1 MTNFKVNLN
10 EYIEGE
16 LDTVHDISDHS
27 FWMGNEIWWSGGETA
42 GVSRALLTASF
53 VWKVVLKFSSVEMWT
68 EGKTCSFYS
77 TIVLRPNKSFIRNRS
92 GGTSMEINGNLT
104 CTCGWIV
111 RSDRQYDSG
120 IYFRECISLFDN
132 RGKKRL
138 VVDKRR
144 WG

>member
-16 LDTVHDISDHS
+16 LDTVHDIS

-104 CTCGWIV
+104 CTCGCALIDNTIQEYIFENV
-111 RSDRQYDSG
+111 
-120 IYFRECISLFDN
+120 FLF
-132 RGKKRL
+132 L
-138 VVDKRR
+138 TTEERR
-144 WG
+144 DW